1 MNFAEMMIIE
11 LLEVTTPMDF
21 ARMGS
26 TPRSNTPLMD
36 GLCWNERNTRSLRE

>member
-26 TPRSNTPLMD
+26 TPGSNTPTLWTDFAGMKAI
-36 GLCWNERNTRSLRE
+36 LEV